1 MSNALTIRR
10 DVSIFFPRIGIIIFF
25 YSFVISINS
34 GKNLYILLVYLFFF
48 LSYKLIGKL
57 I

>member
-10 DVSIFFPRIGIIIFF
+10 DESIFFPRKRIIILF
-25 YSFVISINS
+25 YSFLISINS
-34 GKNLYILLVYLFFF
+34 GNNLYILLVYLFFF